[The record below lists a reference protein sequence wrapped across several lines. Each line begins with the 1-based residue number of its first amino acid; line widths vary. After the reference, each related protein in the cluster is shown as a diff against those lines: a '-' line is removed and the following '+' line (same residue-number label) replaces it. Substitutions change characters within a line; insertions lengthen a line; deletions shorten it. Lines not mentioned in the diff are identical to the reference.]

1 MFETL
6 PNPMNKIKILPLAIA
21 LALSGCGSDETT
33 PIDTGSHVA
42 SPDWQDQII
51 YFLMIDRFNDGDS
64 ALNDQGQN
72 EFDPTSDKKFSG
84 GDLVGVSDK
93 LSYIEDL
100 GATSIWITPPV
111 ANQWWDAEQNYGGYH
126 GYWARDFQKVD
137 EHFGD
142 MESYQALAREVH
154 ARNMFLIQDIVTNH
168 VGNFFTYDDPYSYDP
183 SLPCQGFRLIKNAL
197 PAGQEL
203 PYPLNMNECKTDGTG
218 SYHWTPTITDHNDPV
233 QEKTW
238 QLSDLDDLNTSDP
251 EVRAYLKESYRK
263 WIREVG
269 VDGFRIDTV
278 KFVEHD
284 FWNDFLHANDGVMTQ
299 AVDTGR
305 NNFLTFGEVF
315 ETSTPYNTEG
325 EKKMLTYIG
334 ESGSPKQLTSVLN
347 FPLQATMT
355 RVFASGQ
362 PTDYLRFRLEK
373 MMEMFPNPYIM
384 PNFIDN
390 HDMPRFLSQGSVND
404 MKQALIT
411 MMSVPGIPVIYQ
423 GTEQAMSAARDAM
436 FAGGYREDGNY
447 VDSFDQNSEMYLFIQ
462 ELAKLR
468 TENKVM
474 TRGEIKVIGSDKAGA
489 GVFAFTRTLDNDE
502 VLVVMNTSN
511 SPMLMNQLDVEQVG
525 GTVFKQQI
533 MSNWADAP
541 ERLVADENGHVTLE
555 LPAKSAVIYSKTS
568 SNQSVETPDL
578 NIQLAQDWEG
588 QTITGDIVIAG
599 SANANEKLNLVIDGN
614 LETAQTITVG
624 ADGQFS
630 VTLSTRHF
638 AIGEQQH
645 RFAIYSTEK
654 KAGIEDV
661 NFVSN
666 LSWSNTPD
674 DTIDDTGDAQDGMG
688 GPNGNY
694 SLPTDPTFDK
704 DSSQLAINKAEVFTV
719 GSNVRLTFTMD
730 KITDTWLPPN
740 GFDHVGFTI
749 FIDLPEEAATNLSEL
764 PKINA
769 SMPNGTW
776 SRNAVVFGW
785 QSSIY
790 NTKRAN
796 ATTWGEAVT
805 PAPMVT
811 VDKANNTISMDFA
824 SDALGRPDSLDGI
837 RFYVTT
843 WDLDGLSATYR
854 PLEQDKGPWNFS
866 GGASDESK
874 IWDDLPIITLSE

>member
-1 MFETL
+1 MFARNQTQLMLPQDNVITSFLCKKLGHNHLRIAGEYWHIEKLVALQCMMLKEAPNLQEGLLWWSKSVSLFDRRLYVTL
-6 PNPMNKIKILPLAIA
+6 QHGDAQIHLQVECRTADMPNWAESVFGLLKMQLEMLELSESIQVQIQASNPLAADIF
-21 LALSGCGSDETT
+21 LGET
-33 PIDTGSHVA
+33 
-42 SPDWQDQII
+42 
-51 YFLMIDRFNDGDS
+51 RDS
-64 ALNDQGQN
+64 K
-72 EFDPTSDKKFSG
+72 TSSSVF
-84 GDLVGVSDK
+84 DLVKHVYLL
-93 LSYIEDL
+93 LSHQPIEQ
-100 GATSIWITPPV
+100 P
-111 ANQWWDAEQNYGGYH
+111 
-126 GYWARDFQKVD
+126 
-137 EHFGD
+137 
-142 MESYQALAREVH
+142 
-154 ARNMFLIQDIVTNH
+154 
-168 VGNFFTYDDPYSYDP
+168 
-183 SLPCQGFRLIKNAL
+183 
-197 PAGQEL
+197 EL
-203 PYPLNMNECKTDGTG
+203 L
-218 SYHWTPTITDHNDPV
+218 
-233 QEKTW
+233 
-238 QLSDLDDLNTSDP
+238 
-251 EVRAYLKESYRK
+251 
-263 WIREVG
+263 
-269 VDGFRIDTV
+269 
-278 KFVEHD
+278 
-284 FWNDFLHANDGVMTQ
+284 
-299 AVDTGR
+299 
-305 NNFLTFGEVF
+305 
-315 ETSTPYNTEG
+315 
-325 EKKMLTYIG
+325 
-334 ESGSPKQLTSVLN
+334 SVLN
-347 FPLQATMT
+347 ALFIKNSNYALKLEQAARQLGVSKRTLQRRLQEKQMSYSQC
-355 RVFASGQ
+355 VDFAK
-362 PTDYLRFRLEK
+362 R
-373 MMEMFPNPYIM
+373 
-384 PNFIDN
+384 
-390 HDMPRFLSQGSVND
+390 
-404 MKQALIT
+404 KQALT
-411 MMSVPGIPVIYQ
+411 
-423 GTEQAMSAARDAM
+423 
-436 FAGGYREDGNY
+436 
-447 VDSFDQNSEMYLFIQ
+447 L
-462 ELAKLR
+462 LAD
-468 TENKVM
+468 T
-474 TRGEIKVIGSDKAGA
+474 
-489 GVFAFTRTLDNDE
+489 
-502 VLVVMNTSN
+502 
-511 SPMLMNQLDVEQVG
+511 QLDVEQVG

-533 MSNWADAP
+533 MSNWAEAP
-541 ERLVADENGHVTLE
+541 EQLVADENGHVTLE

-568 SNQSVETPDL
+568 SNQSVDTPDL

-599 SANANEKLNLVIDGN
+599 SANANEKLDLVVDGN

-674 DTIDDTGDAQDGMG
+674 DTIDDAGDAQDGMS

-694 SLPTDPTFDK
+694 LLPTDPTFDK

-769 SMPNGTW
+769 SMPNATW

-790 NTKRAN
+790 NTKGAN

-805 PAPMVT
+805 PAPTVT

>member
-1 MFETL
+1 
-6 PNPMNKIKILPLAIA
+6 
-21 LALSGCGSDETT
+21 
-33 PIDTGSHVA
+33 
-42 SPDWQDQII
+42 
-51 YFLMIDRFNDGDS
+51 
-64 ALNDQGQN
+64 
-72 EFDPTSDKKFSG
+72 
-84 GDLVGVSDK
+84 
-93 LSYIEDL
+93 
-100 GATSIWITPPV
+100 
-111 ANQWWDAEQNYGGYH
+111 
-126 GYWARDFQKVD
+126 
-137 EHFGD
+137 
-142 MESYQALAREVH
+142 
-154 ARNMFLIQDIVTNH
+154 
-168 VGNFFTYDDPYSYDP
+168 
-183 SLPCQGFRLIKNAL
+183 
-197 PAGQEL
+197 
-203 PYPLNMNECKTDGTG
+203 
-218 SYHWTPTITDHNDPV
+218 
-233 QEKTW
+233 
-238 QLSDLDDLNTSDP
+238 
-251 EVRAYLKESYRK
+251 
-263 WIREVG
+263 
-269 VDGFRIDTV
+269 
-278 KFVEHD
+278 
-284 FWNDFLHANDGVMTQ
+284 
-299 AVDTGR
+299 
-305 NNFLTFGEVF
+305 
-315 ETSTPYNTEG
+315 
-325 EKKMLTYIG
+325 
-334 ESGSPKQLTSVLN
+334 
-347 FPLQATMT
+347 
-355 RVFASGQ
+355 
-362 PTDYLRFRLEK
+362 
-373 MMEMFPNPYIM
+373 
-384 PNFIDN
+384 FIDN

-474 TRGEIKVIGSDKAGA
+474 TRGEMKVIGSDKAGA

-533 MSNWADAP
+533 ISNWAEAP
-541 ERLVADENGHVTLE
+541 EQLVADENGNVTLE

-568 SNQSVETPDL
+568 NNQSVETPDL
-578 NIQLAQDWEG
+578 HIQLAQDWEG

-599 SANANEKLNLVIDGN
+599 SANANEKLNLVVDGN

-666 LSWSNTPD
+666 LNWSNTPD
-674 DTIDDTGDAQDGMG
+674 DTIDDAGDAQDGMG

-769 SMPNGTW
+769 SMPSGTW
-776 SRNAVVFGW
+776 SRNAVIFGW

-790 NTKRAN
+790 NTKGAN

-824 SDALGRPDSLDGI
+824 SDALGRPESLDGI